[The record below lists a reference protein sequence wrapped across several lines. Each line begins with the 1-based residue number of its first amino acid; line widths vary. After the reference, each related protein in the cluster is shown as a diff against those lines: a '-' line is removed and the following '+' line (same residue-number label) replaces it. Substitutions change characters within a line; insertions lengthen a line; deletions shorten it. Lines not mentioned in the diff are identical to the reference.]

1 MRLIIGIAVVIVS
14 VMGGYVAMGG
24 KIAVL
29 LQPFEAVII
38 LGAAM
43 GAFVI
48 GNTGA
53 VLKQALGVFGTLF
66 RGPRYNKAAYVDL
79 EADLTDA
86 LNETATQVISTR
98 RPLLLENC
106 DAAQTLAKPA
116 SSLICAPIQA
126 SAKTIGA
133 LQIAEPRYK
142 RAFSAE
148 DLSLLE
154 LVALFVGKSL
164 HILQLQNILNSRFT
178 QIALAQEADRT
189 IGSALAANGED
200 ADRVAKILAKSFY
213 REMAKA
219 GFSSNQIIGA
229 ASEII
234 SQLSSNLQKHT
245 KRIVRG

>member
-1 MRLIIGIAVVIVS
+1 MGTSTALIKLHDLSAFVETGLS
-14 VMGGYVAMGG
+14 VDQGVQAL
-24 KIAVL
+24 AAL
-29 LQPFEAVII
+29 AAQTLNARHAVIM
-38 LGAAM
+38 LNEG
-43 GAFVI
+43 GSEDLKLR
-48 GNTGA
+48 A
-53 VLKQALGVFGTLF
+53 VATFG
-66 RGPRYNKAAYVDL
+66 KSAW
-79 EADLTDA
+79 ADLTEG

-106 DAAQTLAKPA
+106 DAAPTAKAA
-116 SSLICAPIQA
+116 SSLICAPIEA

-142 RAFSAE
+142 RIFSAE

-164 HILQLQNILNSRFT
+164 HILQLQNILHSRFT

-200 ADRVAKILAKSFY
+200 ADKVAKILAKSFY

-245 KRIVRG
+245 KRIVRR

>member
-1 MRLIIGIAVVIVS
+1 MGTSNALIKLHDLSAFVETGLS
-14 VMGGYVAMGG
+14 VDQGVQAL
-24 KIAVL
+24 AAL
-29 LQPFEAVII
+29 AAQTLNARHAVIM
-38 LGAAM
+38 LNEG
-43 GAFVI
+43 GSEELKLR
-48 GNTGA
+48 A
-53 VLKQALGVFGTLF
+53 VASFGKSAWT
-66 RGPRYNKAAYVDL
+66 
-79 EADLTDA
+79 DLTDA

>member
-1 MRLIIGIAVVIVS
+1 
-14 VMGGYVAMGG
+14 MGTSNALV
-24 KIAVL
+24 KL
-29 LQPFEAVII
+29 HNLS
-38 LGAAM
+38 
-43 GAFVI
+43 AFVE
-48 GNTGA
+48 TGLS
-53 VLKQALGVFGTLF
+53 VDEGLQALAGLAAQTLNARHSVIMLNEGGNEEMKLRAVASFGKSTWTQLT
-66 RGPRYNKAAYVDL
+66 
-79 EADLTDA
+79 EALC
-86 LNETATQVISTR
+86 ETATQVISTG
-98 RPLLLENC
+98 RPLLLEDC
-106 DAAQTLAKPA
+106 DATQSAAKPA
-116 SSLICAPIQA
+116 GLICAPIQA

-133 LQIAEPRYK
+133 LQLAAPRFK
-142 RAFSAE
+142 RAFTAD

-234 SQLSSNLQKHT
+234 SQLSANLQKHT